1 MIFSGN
7 WEKIIQMARASISL
21 LILAAL
27 SAIGC
32 NKNEQPAPISA
43 APPQAASASPANPS
57 AATVAGTPASGTD
70 TALVTQAVQDH
81 LRDNKGIN
89 MSAMDMTVDSVTID
103 GDRAQANA
111 TFKVKGGGANMA
123 MVYSLERHGNGWLVL
138 KSQPSNGEFVHP
150 PMDKTHSGAATPN
163 APSGSSAPSVTDFLK
178 NQPSTKSN

>member
-1 MIFSGN
+1 MLFSGN
-7 WEKIIQMARASISL
+7 WEKIVQMARASISL

-27 SAIGC
+27 STVGC
-32 NKNEQPAPISA
+32 NKNEQPVPVSA
-43 APPQAASASPANPS
+43 APPQTASASPENS
-57 AATVAGTPASGTD
+57 APATVAGTPASAAD
-70 TALVTQAVQDH
+70 TTLVTQAVQEH

-111 TFKVKGGGANMA
+111 TFKVKGGGATMA

-150 PMDKTHSGAATPN
+150 PVDKIHPGAETPN
-163 APSGSSAPSVTDFLK
+163 AASGSSAPSVTDFLK
-178 NQPSTKSN
+178 NQPSTKTN